1 MESAK
6 LDTSCAHRKG
16 NSWNSAE
23 ESNAVGLLTPVFD
36 WDRDDASSH
45 DEGEAQQ
52 WYDGGDTMNKVSR
65 ERRNCQSSSVE
76 MQCDVQSCV

>member
-1 MESAK
+1 MESA
-6 LDTSCAHRKG
+6 SRKG

-36 WDRDDASSH
+36 WNRDDASSH
-45 DEGEAQQ
+45 DDGEAQQ
-52 WYDGGDTMNKVSR
+52 WYDGGDTVNKVSR
-65 ERRNCQSSSVE
+65 ERRNYQSSSVE